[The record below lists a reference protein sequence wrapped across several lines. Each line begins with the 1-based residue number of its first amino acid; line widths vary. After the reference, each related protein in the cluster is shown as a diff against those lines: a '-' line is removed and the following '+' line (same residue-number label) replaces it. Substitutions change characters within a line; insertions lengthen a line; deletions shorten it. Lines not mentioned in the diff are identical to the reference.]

1 MTKFYEL
8 HLCDQLEPVE
18 AFWLAQRWLRGMPTW
33 RADCQSAGAMHTAK
47 GPEADEVVHELKV
60 TRGET
65 APQDST
71 SITRNGQGFWE
82 SAQHWAA
89 FVIYGA

>member
-18 AFWLAQRWLRGMPTW
+18 ALWLAQRWLRGMPTW
-33 RADCQSAGAMHTAK
+33 RVDCQSAGAMHTAK